1 MEKLLKNKIDPIT
14 VVIKINSKANIL
26 KGSKIKDKELF
37 SSSFEAFS
45 YDLKIN
51 RSKEEFNKEVVNNQ
65 YGKPF
70 LKLHG
75 NAKAIFKKMNKNS
88 KLQIEIS
95 LSDEKKYAIANVIIY
110 D

>member
-1 MEKLLKNKIDPIT
+1 LEKLLKNKIDPIT

-51 RSKEEFNKEVVNNQ
+51 RSKEEFNKEVVAAMKRAPSTKVFNSNLTWLNLLGSAVGLLRLIINNC
-65 YGKPF
+65 
-70 LKLHG
+70 
-75 NAKAIFKKMNKNS
+75 FKS
-88 KLQIEIS
+88 ILFQIP
-95 LSDEKKYAIANVIIY
+95 
-110 D
+110 